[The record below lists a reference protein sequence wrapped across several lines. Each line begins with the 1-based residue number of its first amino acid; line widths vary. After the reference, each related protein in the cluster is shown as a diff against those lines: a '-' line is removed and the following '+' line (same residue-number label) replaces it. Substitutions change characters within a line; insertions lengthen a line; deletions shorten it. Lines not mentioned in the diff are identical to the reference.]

1 MNPIRRVLLVVA
13 ARLRIAPAATDRKR
27 SRPETEELRANFA
40 AIVLNGLFFPT
51 AGKILGAG
59 LVLTWFVSDLT
70 RSAFVV
76 GLLVPIQYGVALLAQ
91 PWIAQWLSGRPK
103 RVPLYRNQALVRAAL
118 WGALAIAVWSFGEEQ
133 RGLLLAIFLGIVTA
147 DALAA
152 GLGNIAFSDVLARVI
167 PKSLRG
173 RARGGRG
180 MAGAVIGGIAG
191 VLIAVLVSPESG
203 LGLFAVLFLVAG
215 ACYGLGGLTFGLISE
230 PTNSISREKRERE
243 SLKSRVRE
251 MFARAGYRRFLAIQT
266 LLLPATQGLVFFS
279 LFGRREFQ
287 LDVKALGLL
296 LISDAVA
303 PFVGNFFWGR
313 WADHFGNRWVLGS
326 SAAVGL
332 LAPMIALTLAAVGDD
347 WTPGSMLT
355 AFGAIVFA
363 IGVASAGADLASKNF
378 ILELAPDEARRPI
391 YIGVND
397 TLIAI
402 PTMLLAGA
410 GAAIDWFGFRPVFIG
425 VAAAAGGALFL
436 SVTWT
441 QKRTGRDR

>member
-1 MNPIRRVLLVVA
+1 MKFGRTPLATIGRRLIGTGGRA
-13 ARLRIAPAATDRKR
+13 EADRENR
-27 SRPETEELRANFA
+27 AANFA
-40 AIVLNGLFFPT
+40 AIVLNGLFFPA

-91 PWIAQWLSGRPK
+91 PWIAQWMSGRPR
-103 RVPLYRNQALVRAAL
+103 RVPSYRNQALVRAAL
-118 WGALAIAVWSFGEEQ
+118 WAALAVAVWSLGGERRE
-133 RGLLLAIFLGIVTA
+133 LLLAIFFGIVTT

-152 GLGNIAFSDVLARVI
+152 GVGNIAFSDVLARVV

-180 MAGAVIGGIAG
+180 MAGAVAGGIAG
-191 VLIAVLVSPESG
+191 ASIAILVSPESG
-203 LGLFAVLFLVAG
+203 IGIFAALFLVAG
-215 ACYGLGGLTFGLISE
+215 VCYALGGFTFGLISE
-230 PTNSISREKRERE
+230 PTTGASRETRERE

-251 MFARAGYRRFLAIQT
+251 MFARTGYRRFLAIQI

-287 LDVKALGLL
+287 LDIKTLGLL
-296 LISDAVA
+296 LVSDAVA

-313 WADHFGNRWVLGS
+313 WADRFGNRWVLGS
-326 SAAVGL
+326 AAAVSL
-332 LAPMIALTLAAVGDD
+332 LAPAVALTLAVAGRNWPDASVLIAFGFLVFAVG
-347 WTPGSMLT
+347 T
-355 AFGAIVFA
+355 
-363 IGVASAGADLASKNF
+363 ASAGVDLASKNF
-378 ILELAPDEARRPI
+378 ILDLAPDEARRPV

-397 TLIAI
+397 TLIAL

-410 GAAIDWFGFRPVFIG
+410 GAVIDRFGFRPVFSAAF
-425 VAAAAGGALFL
+425 AAAALATYLAIA
-436 SVTWT
+436 W
-441 QKRTGRDR
+441 RTPKPCPCNRTAE